1 MIFVDKH
8 KAKEKITKLRN
19 IIRHHDR
26 KYFVKSKPEISDRE
40 YDRLYRELKGLEK
53 RFPELITP
61 DSPTQRISEKPLE
74 GFRHVRHAVPML
86 SMDNTYS
93 HEELRDFD
101 KRVRKNLGKEKYEY
115 AVEFKVDGVSVSIAY
130 EDGIFVQGATR
141 GNGQVG
147 DDISLNLKTIKSI
160 PLKLSSREAKVPGL
174 LEVRGEVFMA
184 KRWFTKLNKEREKKG
199 EELFANPRN
208 ASAGSLKLLDSRITA
223 QRHLDIFVWGIGQYK
238 GVDFKNHDKTV
249 EYLAKLGLRVI
260 PHVKRCKDIGEVI
273 RFCAQWQKKKEDL
286 DCNIDGMVVKVNSL
300 EQQKKLGRTAKS
312 PRWMIAYKFPA
323 EKVLTEVLDVKRQV
337 GRTGTITPVAIL
349 RPVHVSG
356 TTVSRATLHNF
367 DEIKRL
373 DIKIGDK
380 VYIEKSGEIIPKVLE
395 VAKNKRKGT
404 EKPIKVPTKCP
415 SCDATLYKDA
425 GEVALRCN
433 NVSCEAQIK
442 QKILHFASRNAMD
455 IEGLGDS
462 LVEQLVDKKLV
473 KDYAGIY
480 YLKFEDV
487 KKLERFAD
495 KSAQN
500 TIDAIEKSKSK
511 DLNRLIF
518 ALGIRHVG
526 QKAAWV
532 LATKFGSLKQLAK
545 QNTAKLTSINEIG
558 PVMAESIV
566 NFFKNKKNLDVLEKL
581 EKAHVRTEMQ
591 KGLVRKTPLEGKT
604 FVVTGTL
611 KSYTRQGAEEFI
623 RNLGGNASSSV
634 SKNTDFLICGEEPGS
649 KLDKAKK
656 LGVKIIS
663 EKEFKK
669 IAGLH

>member
-1 MIFVDKH
+1 I
-8 KAKEKITKLRN
+8 
-19 IIRHHDR
+19 
-26 KYFVKSKPEISDRE
+26 
-40 YDRLYRELKGLEK
+40 LK
-53 RFPELITP
+53 
-61 DSPTQRISEKPLE
+61 
-74 GFRHVRHAVPML
+74 
-86 SMDNTYS
+86 
-93 HEELRDFD
+93 
-101 KRVRKNLGKEKYEY
+101 
-115 AVEFKVDGVSVSIAY
+115 
-130 EDGIFVQGATR
+130 
-141 GNGQVG
+141 
-147 DDISLNLKTIKSI
+147 
-160 PLKLSSREAKVPGL
+160 
-174 LEVRGEVFMA
+174 
-184 KRWFTKLNKEREKKG
+184 
-199 EELFANPRN
+199 
-208 ASAGSLKLLDSRITA
+208 
-223 QRHLDIFVWGIGQYK
+223 
-238 GVDFKNHDKTV
+238 
-249 EYLAKLGLRVI
+249 
-260 PHVKRCKDIGEVI
+260 
-273 RFCAQWQKKKEDL
+273 
-286 DCNIDGMVVKVNSL
+286 
-300 EQQKKLGRTAKS
+300 
-312 PRWMIAYKFPA
+312 
-323 EKVLTEVLDVKRQV
+323 
-337 GRTGTITPVAIL
+337 
-349 RPVHVSG
+349 PVHVSG

-373 DIKIGDK
+373 DIKIKDK

-404 EKPIKVPTKCP
+404 EKPIRIPTKCP
-415 SCDATLYKDA
+415 SCDATLYSEE

-433 NVSCEAQIK
+433 NISCAAQIK

-473 KDYAGIY
+473 RDYAGIY

-545 QNTAKLTSINEIG
+545 QDTGELTSINEIG
-558 PVMAESIV
+558 PIMAESIV

-581 EKAHVRTEMQ
+581 EKTHVRTEMQ
-591 KGLVRKTPLEGKT
+591 NGLVRKTPLEGKT
-604 FVVTGTL
+604 FVVTGAL
-611 KSYTRQGAEEFI
+611 KSYTRQGVEELI

-656 LGVKIIS
+656 LGVKVIS

>member
-1 MIFVDKH
+1 MEKR
-8 KAKEKITKLRN
+8 KAKEKISKLRN
-19 IIRHHDR
+19 LIRYHDR
-26 KYFVKSKPEISDRE
+26 KYFVKNKPEISDRE
-40 YDRLYRELKGLEK
+40 YDRLYHELKALEK
-53 RFPELITP
+53 KFPELKIP
-61 DSPTQRISEKPLE
+61 DSPTQRVSEKPLK
-74 GFRHVRHAVPML
+74 GFRHVRHAIPML

-115 AVEFKVDGVSVSIAY
+115 AVEFKVDGVSVSIVY
-130 EDGIFVQGATR
+130 EDGIFMQGATR

-174 LEVRGEVFMA
+174 LEVRGEVFMP
-184 KRWFTKLNKEREKKG
+184 KQWFTKLNKEREKKD

-208 ASAGSLKLLDSRITA
+208 ASAGSLKLLDPRITA

-238 GVDFKNHDKTV
+238 GIDFKNHDKTV
-249 EYLAKLGLRVI
+249 EYLAKLGLKVI
-260 PHVKRCKDIGEVI
+260 PHVKRCKDIDEVI
-273 RFCAQWQKKKEDL
+273 KFCDQWEKKKDSL
-286 DCNIDGMVVKVNSL
+286 DCEIDGMVVKVNSL
-300 EQQKKLGRTAKS
+300 GQQKKLGRTEKS

-323 EKVLTEVLDVKRQV
+323 EKALTEVLDVKMQI
-337 GRTGTITPVAIL
+337 GRTGAVTPVAVL
-349 RPVHVSG
+349 KPVHISG

-373 DIKIGDK
+373 GVKIKDK
-380 VYIEKSGEIIPKVLE
+380 VYIEKSGEIIPKILE

-404 EKPIKVPTKCP
+404 EKPIKVPAKCP
-415 SCDATLYKDA
+415 SCGAALYSEE

-433 NVSCEAQIK
+433 NVSCQAQIK

-455 IEGLGDS
+455 IEGLGSS
-462 LVEQLVDKKLV
+462 LVEQMVDKKLI
-473 KDYAGIY
+473 KDYADIY
-480 YLKFEDV
+480 YLKFEDI

-500 TIDAIEKSKSK
+500 TIDAIKKSKTK
-511 DLNRLIF
+511 DLNRLIY

-532 LATKFGSLKQLAK
+532 LATRFGSLKQLAK
-545 QNTAKLTSINEIG
+545 QDTGKLTSINEIG

-581 EKAHVRTEMQ
+581 EKTRVRTQAQ
-591 KGLVRKTPLEGKT
+591 KGPAGKTTLKGKT

-611 KSYTRQGAEEFI
+611 KDYTRQGVEEFI

-634 SKNTDFLICGEEPGS
+634 SKNTDFLVCGEEPGS

-656 LGVKIIS
+656 LGVKIIG
-663 EKEFKK
+663 EKELKRMAK
-669 IAGLH
+669 